1 MKASFSRA
9 APRIAGAF
17 LAVAAAL
24 APPAPQAEAEEEP
37 PPRIRASAEA
47 GAFRLDLPGY
57 SPFVETDSAER
68 STAFLDHYDASRQGG
83 LRVGLALGGATGP
96 DPSDPFVEARGF
108 AALHR
113 STQTAEFRRTS
124 ALWDALEAQQLGVTP
139 ERLRALTEDERKEM
153 RDAVFAD
160 EARRDALIDA
170 VRGNTGLRFA
180 GWIGAIDG
188 QALRFTP
195 NFLWGDAVRAHSR
208 RKTRF
213 YGVDL
218 VAGAPFAAGDR
229 RLSLFAGPSVRV
241 LSQRADLRAYEVT
254 HRAPDD
260 NFMTLRDRLR
270 GVYWGAVAGGR
281 LDLALDEGW
290 AASVGGDIA
299 VYRLNAGYSAR
310 QRTRLGADP
319 PVDVA
324 TALDLRDSRTAA
336 AFRLRVSLGAALA
349 DALTLGVEA
358 GGEALSH
365 APRVRY
371 AGVGDLFANG
381 TRHAGARLGYG
392 AAMGLYAA
400 ATLRA
405 AF

>member
-1 MKASFSRA
+1 MNASFSRA
-9 APRIAGAF
+9 APRAAGA
-17 LAVAAAL
+17 LLVAAAAL
-24 APPAPQAEAEEEP
+24 SPVAPQAEENP
-37 PPRIRASAEA
+37 PSRIQARAEA
-47 GAFRLDLPGY
+47 GAFRLDLPDY
-57 SPFVETDSAER
+57 SPFIETDSAER
-68 STAFLDHYDASRQGG
+68 LTAFLDHYDASRQGG
-83 LRVGLALGGATGP
+83 VRVGLAVGGATGP
-96 DPSDPFVEARGF
+96 EPSDPFLEARGF

-113 STQTAEFRRTS
+113 STQTMEFRRTS

-139 ERLRALTEDERKEM
+139 ERLRALADNERKEM

-160 EARRDALIDA
+160 EARRNALIDA
-170 VRGNTGLRFA
+170 VRDNTGLRFA

-208 RKTRF
+208 RKARY

-229 RLSLFAGPSVRV
+229 HLSLFAGPSVRV
-241 LSQRADLRAYEVT
+241 LSQRSELRAHEVT

-260 NFMTLRDRLR
+260 NFMTLHDRLQ

-281 LDLALDEGW
+281 LELPLGEDW
-290 AASVGGDIA
+290 SASVGGDIG
-299 VYRLNAGYSAR
+299 VYRLNADYSAS
-310 QRTRLGADP
+310 QRTHLGADP
-319 PVDVA
+319 PLDAA
-324 TALDLRDSRTAA
+324 TTLDLGDSRTAA
-336 AFRLRVSLGAALA
+336 AFRLRASLGV
-349 DALTLGVEA
+349 ALTDELTVGLEA

-365 APRVRY
+365 APQVRY
-371 AGVGDLFANG
+371 AGAGDVFANE

-392 AAMGLYAA
+392 AATGLYAA
-400 ATLRA
+400 AALRA